1 MSAKSSLPRMKL
13 LDLVEGAF
21 ARLQK
26 TYMRSLVLVQAPE
39 EVLPG
44 FGLLLREYSVVNS
57 QAAAANRKA
66 RIMEIPAH
74 PFSF

>member
-1 MSAKSSLPRMKL
+1 MSAKLSLPRMKL
-13 LDLVEGAF
+13 LDRVEGAF

-26 TYMRSLVLVQAPE
+26 TYMRSLDRVQARE

-57 QAAAANRKA
+57 QVAAANRKA
-66 RIMEIPAH
+66 RIIEIPAH
-74 PFSF
+74 PFTF